1 MPTLPHPRCRRQASA
16 AFTLI
21 ELLVVVAIIAIL
33 ASMLLPAL
41 TKAREIAQRTKCMG
55 QIQQAGMTCFFYAD
69 DWEGWFPRPWVLP
82 NQYTPPP
89 PGVPYETPDIG
100 YAWGET
106 LILAGYIPTWTL
118 LHCPRAPQ
126 VANKHR
132 HYGMRRAGRINVETS
147 IQGTWE
153 WYALSA
159 IEDTSFHG
167 TIADSADYTRSDWGE
182 NVSFDWLHR
191 MIGLRH
197 DGKANM
203 WFLDG
208 HSEVMAPAVLKSMGS
223 PYNNFL
229 QTE

>member
-1 MPTLPHPRCRRQASA
+1 
-16 AFTLI
+16 
-21 ELLVVVAIIAIL
+21 
-33 ASMLLPAL
+33 MLLPAL
-41 TKAREIAQRTKCMG
+41 SKARGVAQRTQCMS
-55 QIQQAGMTCFFYAD
+55 QLQQDGMMLFFYAD
-69 DWEGWFPRPWVLP
+69 DYEGWFPRPWVLP
-82 NQYTPPP
+82 QNPPP
-89 PGVPYETPDIG
+89 VITRDIG

-106 LILAGYIPTWTL
+106 MILAGYIPTWTM

-147 IQGTWE
+147 IQGW
-153 WYALSA
+153 WVLYKYGA
-159 IEDTSFHG
+159 IDDTSFHG
-167 TIADSADYTRSDWGE
+167 TLADSADYTRQDFGE
-182 NVSFDWLHR
+182 NVAFDWLHR

-197 DGKANM
+197 DVKANM